1 MAHRRGPTTR
11 LIVIVNPI
19 AGRGRTQKQLP
30 ALKALLRA
38 RGIPFELELTAGPG
52 DAVRLAQKAA
62 RGGAQ
67 TVVAVGGDGTVHEVA
82 NGLLAHGGPHTHK
95 TALGVIPTGSGNDF
109 CKAIGVPLDREGAV
123 RVLLQGRSRLVD
135 VCQMGERFIVN
146 GLGIGLDGA
155 VSHRYRRMRRL
166 RGELG
171 YLWSAVHEALMF
183 RAFPAEIRTPDWGY
197 RGPVLFTGLSNGPYH
212 GGDFR
217 LAPTARVDDGEL
229 DVHVVRDIPPIKR
242 WVQIPKVR
250 RGDHLGLPEFLLRR
264 APWVEF
270 RLEKRVPAHRDGE
283 PFWLEPGRYRVEV
296 LPKAL
301 RVIAPQEDAER

>member
-1 MAHRRGPTTR
+1 MAHRGQTIR
-11 LIVIVNPI
+11 LIVNPI

-30 ALKALLRA
+30 ALKALLQA
-38 RGIPFELELTAGPG
+38 RGVPFELQLTAGPG
-52 DAVRLAQKAA
+52 DAARLAQEA
-62 RGGAQ
+62 AQ
-67 TVVAVGGDGTVHEVA
+67 TGARTIVAVGGDGTVHEVA
-82 NGLLAHGGPHTHK
+82 NGLLAQDEPQ
-95 TALGVIPTGSGNDF
+95 TAELGVIPTGSGNDF
-109 CKAIGVPLDREGAV
+109 CKAIGVPLDLEGAV
-123 RVLLQGRSRLVD
+123 RTLLRGQAHLVD
-135 VCQMGERFIVN
+135 VCRLGERFVVN

-171 YLWSAVHEALMF
+171 YLWSAVHEALTF
-183 RAFPAEIRTPDWGY
+183 RAFPAEIRTPDWRY

-229 DVHVVRDIPPIKR
+229 DVHVVRDMPPVKR
-242 WVQIPKVR
+242 LVQIPKVR
-250 RGDHLGLPEFLLRR
+250 KGDHLGLPEFLLHR

-270 RLEKRVPAHRDGE
+270 RLERRVPAHADGE

-301 RVIAPQEDAER
+301 RVITPRPQ